1 MTTSSYD
8 GGPHHP
14 VDGMRLTQE
23 QRNALIEALDRSAPK
38 VFELEHLAVPTTGD
52 PLQVRKNIR
61 GQRPTTLE
69 SDPSQTAMIRATWL
83 DESKTIQENMVKTL
97 ERMTK
102 VDEQL
107 ATTIELLRES
117 ALDLAS
123 ESDQRLAARQPR
135 LLEGLPF
142 TVKDVIDVRGARTT
156 GGSLTRA
163 ERAPAERSAEVIRRL
178 VSAGAI
184 PIAKDS
190 TTEFAVGG
198 MHVPLKGPTLN
209 PWDTARWAGGSSS
222 GTAASV
228 ATRVVPFGIGTDVN
242 GSVRM
247 PAAFCGVTALKPT
260 KGVIPT
266 SGIIPMSWSTEV
278 VGPIAQDA
286 QTIRIVFEIMASP
299 QFSSVDQD
307 KSHQVSETTRPAEID
322 PAATTFAVPR
332 STIFQD
338 CDDAV
343 LEGLEDFLSA
353 FESLGASIVPQ
364 HIPHAE
370 LSAEAATQIVAPEAA
385 LIHRENVR
393 NWQNY
398 SSFTQNR
405 LIRGL
410 ASHTVDYLRAQQ
422 FTADLQNN
430 LYDILSEADA
440 LVIPTVPAAAPTV
453 RDELMYIKSQ
463 PVSAFSHQSRFTAIS
478 NITGFPAIS
487 FPTGFDQSGCP
498 ISTMLI
504 GLPHQEQKL
513 ISLVDTYQHIS
524 HHHRRLPSAV
534 SA

>member
-1 MTTSSYD
+1 MTTSSFD
-8 GGPHHP
+8 GGPYHP
-14 VDGMRLTQE
+14 IEGMRLSQE
-23 QRNALIEALDRSAPK
+23 QRNALIEALDNSAPK

-52 PLQVRKNIR
+52 PLHVRRNIR
-61 GQRPTTLE
+61 GQRPETAEAGTTQAAKVRNAWFDA
-69 SDPSQTAMIRATWL
+69 SKSIR
-83 DESKTIQENMVKTL
+83 ENMVETL
-97 ERMTK
+97 DRLGK
-102 VDEQL
+102 VDQEL
-107 ATTIELLRES
+107 STTIELLRDS
-117 ALDLAS
+117 ALQLAA
-123 ESDQRLAARQPR
+123 ESDERLANQSPR
-135 LLEGLPF
+135 DLEGLPF

-178 VSAGAI
+178 MSAGAI

-209 PWDTARWAGGSSS
+209 PWDTARWSGGSSS
-222 GTAASV
+222 GTAVSV

-286 QTIRIVFEIMASP
+286 ETIRAVFEVMASSASTAQNNASQAP
-299 QFSSVDQD
+299 PV
-307 KSHQVSETTRPAEID
+307 TRATEVD
-322 PAATTFAVPR
+322 PADITLAVPR

-338 CDDAV
+338 CDEAV
-343 LEGLEDFLSA
+343 LEGLEDFLFT
-353 FESLGASIVPQ
+353 FESIGASIVPQ

-393 NWQNY
+393 NWQDY

-410 ASHTVDYLRAQQ
+410 ASRTVDYLRAQQ

-453 RDELMYIKSQ
+453 RDEIMYIKSQ

-487 FPTGFDQSGCP
+487 FPTGLDQSGCP

-504 GLPHQEQKL
+504 GLPHQEDKL
-513 ISLVDTYQHIS
+513 TWLVEKYQQIST
-524 HHHRRLPSAV
+524 HHRRLPSGISV
-534 SA
+534 

>member
-1 MTTSSYD
+1 MTTPSFD
-8 GGPHHP
+8 GGLYHP
-14 VDGMRLTQE
+14 VEGMRLSQE
-23 QRNALIEALDRSAPK
+23 QRNALIEALDNSAPK

-52 PLQVRKNIR
+52 PLHVRRNIR
-61 GQRPTTLE
+61 GQRPTSALVGTL
-69 SDPSQTAMIRATWL
+69 QAARIRNGWFDAAKSVRQHMA
-83 DESKTIQENMVKTL
+83 ETL
-97 ERMTK
+97 KRLTK
-102 VDEQL
+102 VDHEL
-107 ATTIELLRES
+107 ANAIELLTDS
-117 ALDLAS
+117 ALQFAS
-123 ESDQRLAARQPR
+123 ESDKRFANQSARP
-135 LLEGLPF
+135 LEGLPF
-142 TVKDVIDVRGARTT
+142 RVRDVIDVRGARTT

-163 ERAPAERSAEVIRRL
+163 ERPPAERSAEVIRRL
-178 VSAGAI
+178 MAAGAI

-209 PWDTARWAGGSSS
+209 PWDTTRWSGGSSS
-222 GTAASV
+222 GTAVSV

-260 KGVIPT
+260 KGVVRT
-266 SGIIPMSWSTEV
+266 SGMIPMSWSTEV

-286 QTIRIVFEIMASP
+286 HTIRAVFEVMAAPAISP
-299 QFSSVDQD
+299 QHTPSDQVG
-307 KSHQVSETTRPAEID
+307 QTTRSAEVD
-322 PAATTFAVPR
+322 PATLTLAVPR

-338 CDDAV
+338 CDEAV
-343 LEGLEDFLSA
+343 LEGLEDFLA
-353 FESLGASIVPQ
+353 TFESIGASIVPQ

-385 LIHRENVR
+385 LIHRKNVR
-393 NWQNY
+393 NWQQY

-410 ASHTVDYLRAQQ
+410 ASRTVDYLRAQQ

-430 LYDILSEADA
+430 LYDILGEADV
-440 LVIPTVPAAAPTV
+440 LVIPTVSAAAPTV
-453 RDELMYIKSQ
+453 RDEIMYIKSQ

-504 GLPHQEQKL
+504 GLPHQEDKL
-513 ISLVDTYQHIS
+513 ISLVENYQHLTS
-524 HHHRRLPSAV
+524 HHRRLPTGISV
-534 SA
+534 